1 MTHRGAGSPAPCL
14 AGMSS
19 APIIEKNF
27 AQSAA
32 ALRACRICRDAPRF
46 GAPLPHE
53 PRPVVQGSGSA
64 RLLIASQAPGNRAHR
79 SGVPFGDPS
88 GVRLRAWLGLSE
100 AAFYDSAR
108 VAILPMGA
116 CFPGLDAKGG
126 DRPPRR
132 ECAPAWRS
140 ELLAGLPALDL
151 ILVIGRY
158 AQGWHLGP
166 SPGGL
171 TETVARWRE
180 ILKASSR
187 PRILPLPHP
196 SWRNNGWLRTN
207 PWFEAELLP
216 VLRAEVA
223 AVMGRAAD
231 PALTDAPGE
240 RIAARGSS
248 LSSA

>member
-1 MTHRGAGSPAPCL
+1 
-14 AGMSS
+14 MSS
-19 APIIEKNF
+19 APVLQKDF
-27 AQSAA
+27 AQTAA

-79 SGVPFGDPS
+79 SGVPFSDPS

-100 AAFYDSAR
+100 AAFYDATK

-132 ECAPAWRS
+132 ECAPAWRAD
-140 ELLAGLPALDL
+140 LLAGLPQLDL
-151 ILVIGRY
+151 ILVIGQY
-158 AQGWHLGP
+158 AQAWHLGRN
-166 SPGGL
+166 PGGL
-171 TETVARWRE
+171 TETVAGWRDV
-180 ILKASSR
+180 LAASMR

-196 SWRNNGWLRTN
+196 SWRNNGWLRKN

-223 AVMGRAAD
+223 S
-231 PALTDAPGE
+231 ALTDAPGKG
-240 RIAARGSS
+240 IAARGPSP
-248 LSSA
+248 SSA

>member
-1 MTHRGAGSPAPCL
+1 MQ
-14 AGMSS
+14 
-19 APIIEKNF
+19 KNF
-27 AQSAA
+27 AQTAA

-53 PRPVVQGSGSA
+53 PRPVVQGSASA

-79 SGVPFGDPS
+79 SGVPFSDPS

-100 AAFYDSAR
+100 AAFYDATR

-132 ECAPAWRS
+132 ECAPAWRA
-140 ELLAGLPALDL
+140 ELLAGLPELDL
-151 ILVIGRY
+151 ILVIGQY
-158 AQGWHLGP
+158 AQAWHLGP
-166 SPGGL
+166 NPGGL
-171 TETVARWRE
+171 TATVAGWRE
-180 ILKASSR
+180 ILKTSSR

-196 SWRNNGWLRTN
+196 SWRNNGWLRKN

-223 AVMGRAAD
+223 S
-231 PALTDAPGE
+231 ALTDAPGE
-240 RIAARGSS
+240 RIAARDPSP
-248 LSSA
+248 SSA